1 MPTPPPHVPPHYEW
15 AYAALTRELAAMQRE
30 VSSYPDSA
38 SLYRAVAGLPNT
50 GGVLVQHCAG
60 NLRHFVGAVLGGT
73 GYIRQRDLEFTSQG
87 LSPDA
92 LVDELQRTQTDVAH
106 GFAALHAVDP
116 DAPWPGA
123 LPAGASYTVR
133 GFLQHLTSHVAYHLG
148 QLDYHRRL
156 VTGNVAGVGAMD
168 VTAMSPLP

>member
-1 MPTPPPHVPPHYEW
+1 MPSLLQHVPPHYEW
-15 AYAALTRELAAMQRE
+15 VYAALTRELAAMQRE

-38 SLYRAVAGLPNT
+38 ALYRAVAGLPNT

-73 GYIRQRDLEFTSQG
+73 GYVRQRDLEFTSQG
-87 LSPDA
+87 LSQA
-92 LVDELQRTQTDVAH
+92 TLVEELQRTQTDVAR
-106 GFAALHAVDP
+106 GFAALKTVDP

-133 GFLQHLTSHVAYHLG
+133 GFLQHLTSHLAYHLG

-156 VTGNVAGVGAMD
+156 VTGDAASVGAMD